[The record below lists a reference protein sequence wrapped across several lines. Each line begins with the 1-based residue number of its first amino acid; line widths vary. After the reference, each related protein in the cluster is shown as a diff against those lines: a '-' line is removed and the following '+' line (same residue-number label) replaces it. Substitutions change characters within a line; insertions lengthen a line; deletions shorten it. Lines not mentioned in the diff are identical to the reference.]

1 MYLCFCQDIPGN
13 TNFFNIVVK
22 AFIDSALGKDKPTIS
37 SFLTVPI
44 APFRNKYSLVW
55 NLFNNFVY

>member
-1 MYLCFCQDIPGN
+1 MYLCFCQEIPGN
-13 TNFFNIVVK
+13 TNFFNIDVK

-44 APFRNKYSLVW
+44 APFRNK
-55 NLFNNFVY
+55 